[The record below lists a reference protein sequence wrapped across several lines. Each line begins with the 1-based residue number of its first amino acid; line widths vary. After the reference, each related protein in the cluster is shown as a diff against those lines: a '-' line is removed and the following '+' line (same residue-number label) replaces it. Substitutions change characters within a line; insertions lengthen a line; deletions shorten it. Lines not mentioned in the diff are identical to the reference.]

1 MRRVVTAAQV
11 GERQRAK
18 AGCREDRDVV
28 VLSPQDLDDK
38 PFCSVRK
45 VVAIVFGV
53 GVCHDRVCDDE
64 KGGTSRVLVL
74 FVVAES

>member
-1 MRRVVTAAQV
+1 MWWFCLRNIWTT
-11 GERQRAK
+11 
-18 AGCREDRDVV
+18 
-28 VLSPQDLDDK
+28 S